1 MAVNTA
7 LFHMIIN
14 LSGSTFEPGMANLVG
29 MLVGYLVYMGHMF
42 LKLYG
47 LWVPTLIC
55 FVIQHG

>member
-1 MAVNTA
+1 
-7 LFHMIIN
+7 MIIN

-42 LKLYG
+42 LKMYG
-47 LWVPTLIC
+47 LWVPTFIC